1 MKPPPSHVDAN
12 AEIHDFDIPDGGI
25 YHGREGF
32 LTWNVHWGE
41 AWEAWRIE
49 DLELRAVGDDRVLAL
64 FRLVARGRGS
74 GIEIDRLDAIVYQVR
89 DAKIV
94 RLEYFNDR
102 EQALKAVGVLQAER
116 RRRCR
121 RRTWTRC
128 AASTT
133 TGGGATSSPV
143 SSAMTRT

>member
-1 MKPPPSHVDAN
+1 MSRENLEAVRQALEAVQRGDLEAAAESMDAS

-25 YHGREGF
+25 YHGRKGF

-49 DLELRAVGDDRVLAL
+49 DLELRAMGDDRVLAL

-102 EQALKAVGVLQAER
+102 EQALKAVGLRE
-116 RRRCR
+116 
-121 RRTWTRC
+121 
-128 AASTT
+128 
-133 TGGGATSSPV
+133 
-143 SSAMTRT
+143 